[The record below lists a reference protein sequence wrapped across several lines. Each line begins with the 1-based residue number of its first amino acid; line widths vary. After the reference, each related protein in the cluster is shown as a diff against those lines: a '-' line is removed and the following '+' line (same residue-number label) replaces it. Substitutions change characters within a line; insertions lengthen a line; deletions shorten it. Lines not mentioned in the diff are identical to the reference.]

1 FQFPPG
7 TLPHSDNK
15 TQEQV
20 LDKLLAVK
28 QKGDAVVYSDQP
40 KDQFYIATAYDHWEP
55 DLDIFYRVYRDSAKS
70 AMMKD
75 QLFDVLDQKH
85 REEVRQKLLKQLR
98 AQVAT
103 VDDKGQFDLDVEQ
116 KQDVEKR
123 LSSSRGS

>member
-1 FQFPPG
+1 
-7 TLPHSDNK
+7 
-15 TQEQV
+15 
-20 LDKLLAVK
+20 
-28 QKGDAVVYSDQP
+28 
-40 KDQFYIATAYDHWEP
+40 
-55 DLDIFYRVYRDSAKS
+55 
-70 AMMKD
+70 MMKD

-103 VDDKGQFDLDVEQ
+103 VDDKGQFDLDAEQ